1 MKRVGFVYDKLLD
14 KEFIKQTIIKASKH
28 KTSRKAVKK
37 VLANLDYYTD
47 LIYEMIKNDEIK
59 LKPTRQREILERG
72 KVRKITISPFFPN
85 QIFDY
90 LLVECTKPIIRKSM
104 YHYCVGNVDKRGIS
118 YGMKYGK
125 KIIKKYNYFMKLDIR
140 HFYENVSPNLLIA
153 FFERKIKDKRFIEFM
168 RKVIDKKEL
177 PIGTYYSQWFSNYF
191 LYQFDHFVKE
201 ELRTPA
207 YIRNVDDMVFGG
219 NNRKSLKSAYHRV
232 KRYLMNMKLELKY
245 RPNIKTKLNFLG
257 YIFTKQVVKLRL
269 SIFYRIQRTIKKMR
283 KHICFSLVKR
293 FISYIGWIKSL
304 DIGYAYYKNNVEPI
318 IKIGKL
324 KRMVSQ
330 GGI

>member
-90 LLVECTKPIIRKSM
+90 LLVESTKSLIRKSM

-125 KIIKKYNYFMKLDIR
+125 KIIKKYKYFMKLDIR
-140 HFYENVSPNLLIA
+140 HFYENISPNLLI
-153 FFERKIKDKRFIEFM
+153 K
-168 RKVIDKKEL
+168 
-177 PIGTYYSQWFSNYF
+177 
-191 LYQFDHFVKE
+191 
-201 ELRTPA
+201 
-207 YIRNVDDMVFGG
+207 
-219 NNRKSLKSAYHRV
+219 
-232 KRYLMNMKLELKY
+232 YL
-245 RPNIKTKLNFLG
+245 
-257 YIFTKQVVKLRL
+257 
-269 SIFYRIQRTIKKMR
+269 
-283 KHICFSLVKR
+283 
-293 FISYIGWIKSL
+293 SY
-304 DIGYAYYKNNVEPI
+304 DYC
-318 IKIGKL
+318 
-324 KRMVSQ
+324 
-330 GGI
+330 